1 MNTISN
7 YCRFIGKMV
16 NDPKLVEFDATSLCT
31 FTLAINEYRREKNG
45 EKKKTVNYFDFE
57 AWDSGATTLAQLCKE
72 GDVVDVVTAA
82 RNHNWTDP
90 QGNKKFQT
98 RFRVKEF
105 KLFNNN
111 YNDKRAVEKNSPV
124 SVSNEKTLFSTKL
137 SRNR

>member
-1 MNTISN
+1 VIFNSDIEGKTMNSISN
-7 YCRFIGKMV
+7 YCRFIGRLTK
-16 NDPKLVEFDATSLCT
+16 DPKLIELENTSLVN
-31 FTLAINEYRREKNG
+31 FTLAITEYRKEKGG

-111 YNDKRAVEKNSPV
+111 YSDRKTVENNSPV
-124 SVSNEKTLFSTKL
+124 SVSNEQ
-137 SRNR
+137 